1 MAGLIAHEWIAPH
14 GGSENVAEAMGRTF
28 PTAEIFTLWNDA
40 PGRFGGHVVRESWLS
55 RSPLRRSKALALPFM
70 SSAWRRQPVSQ
81 YDFVLVSSHVFAHH
95 VGGGTRTGAAPKTF
109 VYVHTPARTIWAPE
123 QDSRGSTVLVR
134 LIAPFFK
141 TVDRAR
147 LRRDASFAAN
157 SAYIQRRIADV
168 WGVESTVIYPPVDV
182 AAIRSG
188 SGELTADEKQLLAT
202 LPEGYVLG
210 ASRFVPYKRL
220 DLVLAGGAAAGR
232 TVVLAGSGPL
242 REQLELDAARIGAN
256 VIFVSRPSDALLR
269 ELYRRAAVFVFPA
282 VEDFGI
288 MPVEAMAAGTPVV
301 VYQEGGA
308 SESVRLVDGGIV
320 LSSLLPESI
329 GQGIEQAL
337 ALDMTQVPARVEAEF
352 GQATFRTRLL
362 AWTNLDGDQEAAS

>member
-1 MAGLIAHEWIAPH
+1 
-14 GGSENVAEAMGRTF
+14 
-28 PTAEIFTLWNDA
+28 
-40 PGRFGGHVVRESWLS
+40 
-55 RSPLRRSKALALPFM
+55 
-70 SSAWRRQPVSQ
+70 
-81 YDFVLVSSHVFAHH
+81 
-95 VGGGTRTGAAPKTF
+95 
-109 VYVHTPARTIWAPE
+109 
-123 QDSRGSTVLVR
+123 
-134 LIAPFFK
+134 
-141 TVDRAR
+141 
-147 LRRDASFAAN
+147 
-157 SAYIQRRIADV
+157 
-168 WGVESTVIYPPVDV
+168 
-182 AAIRSG
+182 
-188 SGELTADEKQLLAT
+188 
-202 LPEGYVLG
+202 
-210 ASRFVPYKRL
+210 
-220 DLVLAGGAAAGR
+220 
-232 TVVLAGSGPL
+232 
-242 REQLELDAARIGAN
+242 
-256 VIFVSRPSDALLR
+256 LLR